1 MFTALYTRARTAR
14 EQSARA
20 GTLREPRRADEEP
33 FPFDEVIVSTKDDA
47 GSRTATA
54 QLALA
59 LPPEKIER
67 REGSARDL
75 EPAPAARI
83 YVNRNL
89 RLDAIAW
96 VGFDMDYTLARYR
109 QDAMD
114 RLSIDAT
121 VKKMVERG
129 RPASLLEASFDT
141 SFPIRGLHV
150 DRKLGHVVKMDRYR
164 YVKRAYHGSR
174 PLSRDD
180 RRKLY
185 HSRPVHV
192 GTKRFHWVDTLY
204 ALPEVAVYAGAID
217 HLEALAKPEDPP
229 LDYAALFDEVRE
241 CIDLAHQDG
250 SINEV
255 IAQDFPRYVERDPAL
270 PETLHRLRSA
280 GKKLFVLTNSGPSY
294 TDRMMRFLLDAALPE
309 YASWRSYFDLVVCWS
324 RKPGF
329 FTKTDVPFF
338 ALDDAL
344 TNPTEV
350 TRLEDG
356 VVYTGGCLPMFEK
369 HLAVGGDQVLY
380 VGDHI
385 YGDVL
390 RAKKESA
397 WRTMMVLQEMSHEL
411 SVITHA
417 KAQLT
422 RLEELDE
429 LAEVI
434 VDEVRLHQS
443 QLRAVEKQL
452 ETAGDSPPSA
462 LAAARVVHKKGLERA
477 RARLAAVEKEHDA
490 LEDAIDRAY
499 HPAWGSVF
507 KTGPEVSSFGDQVEQ
522 WACLYTDRV
531 SNLSRYA
538 PGHYFRGPL
547 DRMPH
552 ER

>member
-1 MFTALYTRARTAR
+1 M
-14 EQSARA
+14 
-20 GTLREPRRADEEP
+20 D
-33 FPFDEVIVSTKDDA
+33 VSTKDET
-47 GSRTATA
+47 GSRVA
-54 QLALA
+54 QLSLA
-59 LPPEKIER
+59 LPQKLDRPEHT
-67 REGSARDL
+67 
-75 EPAPAARI
+75 EPAPSARI

-114 RLSIDAT
+114 RLSIEAT

-129 RPASLLEASFDT
+129 RPASLLGARFDA

-150 DRKLGHVVKMDRYR
+150 DRKLGHIVKMDRYR
-164 YVKRAYHGSR
+164 YVKRAYHGAR
-174 PLSRDD
+174 ALDRDE
-180 RRKLY
+180 RRRLY

-217 HLEALAKPEDPP
+217 HLESLARPEDPP
-229 LDYAALFDEVRE
+229 LDYAALFDEVRDS
-241 CIDLAHQDG
+241 IDLAHQDG

-255 IAQDFPRYVERDPAL
+255 IAGDFGRYVERDPAL
-270 PETLHRLRSA
+270 PETLHRLRNA

-294 TDRMMRFLLDAALPE
+294 TDRMMRFLLDGALPE
-309 YASWRSYFDLVVCWS
+309 HPHWRSYFDLVVCAS
-324 RKPGF
+324 RKPSF
-329 FTKTDVPFF
+329 FTRADVPFL
-338 ALDDAL
+338 ALDASL
-344 TNPTEV
+344 GNPREV
-350 TRLEDG
+350 GELQDG
-356 VVYTGGCLPMFEK
+356 VVHTGGCLPSLEK

-411 SVITHA
+411 AVISQA
-417 KAQLT
+417 RAQLA
-422 RLEELDE
+422 RLDE
-429 LAEVI
+429 LGELAEGI
-434 VDEVRLHQS
+434 ADEVRMHQA
-443 QLRAVEKQL
+443 QLRAVEKEL
-452 ETAGDSPPSA
+452 EAVGGSAPSA
-462 LAAARVVHKKGLERA
+462 LSAARVVHKRGLERA
-477 RARLAAVEKEHDA
+477 RGRLAAVETEHDT

-499 HPAWGSVF
+499 HPDWGSLF

-531 SNLSRYA
+531 SNLGRYA